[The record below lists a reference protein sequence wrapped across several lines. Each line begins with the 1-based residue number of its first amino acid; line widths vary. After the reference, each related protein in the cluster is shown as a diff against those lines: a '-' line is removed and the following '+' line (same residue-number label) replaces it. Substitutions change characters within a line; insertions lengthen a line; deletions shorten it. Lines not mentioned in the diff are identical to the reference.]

1 MKKILF
7 LIPTLAH
14 GGAEKV
20 LVNLVNNL
28 DQEKY
33 DVTIKVMFDGGVNKG
48 FLKPHIHYKY
58 MFKKI
63 FRGSAILFSMMSP
76 EFLYKHLVKDEY
88 DIVVSYLE
96 GVTARIACGCKSKKV
111 SWIHIEMLDD
121 KTFTLGFRSKQEALK
136 YYTEMFVYQIQSKK
150 NFVLLES
157 MKIKQ
162 LYYTIQMK
170 IRKLKKD
177 QKNQ

>member
-48 FLKPHIHYKY
+48 FLKPH
-58 MFKKI
+58 
-63 FRGSAILFSMMSP
+63 
-76 EFLYKHLVKDEY
+76 V
-88 DIVVSYLE
+88 
-96 GVTARIACGCKSKKV
+96 
-111 SWIHIEMLDD
+111 
-121 KTFTLGFRSKQEALK
+121 
-136 YYTEMFVYQIQSKK
+136 
-150 NFVLLES
+150 
-157 MKIKQ
+157 
-162 LYYTIQMK
+162 
-170 IRKLKKD
+170 
-177 QKNQ
+177 